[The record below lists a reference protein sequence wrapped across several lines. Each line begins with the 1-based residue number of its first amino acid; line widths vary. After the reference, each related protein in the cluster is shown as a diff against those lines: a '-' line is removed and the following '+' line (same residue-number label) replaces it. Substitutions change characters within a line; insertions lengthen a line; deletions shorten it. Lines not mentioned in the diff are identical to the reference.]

1 MIEEYWVVGGSYR
14 DADFAALKDGTGEV
28 YGPFVSYDEALSSWT
43 ARSRALARRSHHA
56 LLGRGHCRAAISPP
70 PLVKRLRR

>member
-28 YGPFVSYDEALSSWT
+28 YGPFVSYDEALSSWNSRSE
-43 ARSRALARRSHHA
+43 RSRAEATTRFSVVVTAARR
-56 LLGRGHCRAAISPP
+56 
-70 PLVKRLRR
+70 

>member
-1 MIEEYWVVGGSYR
+1 MPTVEEYWVVGGSYR

-43 ARSRALARRSHHA
+43 ARTERSRAEATTRFSVVVTARR
-56 LLGRGHCRAAISPP
+56 R
-70 PLVKRLRR
+70 